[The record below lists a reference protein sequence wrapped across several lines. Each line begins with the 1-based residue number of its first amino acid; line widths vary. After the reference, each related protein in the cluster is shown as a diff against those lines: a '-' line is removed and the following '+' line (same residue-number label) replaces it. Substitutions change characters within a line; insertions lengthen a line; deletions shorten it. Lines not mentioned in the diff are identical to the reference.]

1 MVEHREPG
9 AERAG
14 REALPSEQG
23 PPSWWSGREV
33 LMRLSAE
40 TRPVAEVLQSRL
52 FPDTEATAAALPP
65 TARLD
70 DLWQAVGALREAIL
84 EGRDRG
90 ATAEE
95 MDRLHRRLDAAAETL
110 SHRFYRRTVAETRKL
125 VQDVSH
131 DIRSP
136 LNSILFL
143 ADTLFHQHAGQLND
157 VQRRQVG
164 VLYTAAVTLVG
175 LVNDLIDAG
184 RLGEG
189 EEIPVAHVSF
199 SLEAVLN
206 DVESLLAPLAD
217 HREVELRFQLET
229 LGPRTGDRQLLSR
242 VLLNL
247 VTNAIQAAEDGGRVE
262 VRATEPVRGTLR
274 VEVQDDGEDTDHARL
289 RGLLEDVSPVFPT
302 RRREGWTHGLGLAI
316 SSRLVRA
323 AGGSIRVAD
332 ASKPDASE
340 TGDSERGTT
349 FTVELPF
356 PRA

>member
-1 MVEHREPG
+1 
-9 AERAG
+9 
-14 REALPSEQG
+14 
-23 PPSWWSGREV
+23 
-33 LMRLSAE
+33 MRLSAE
-40 TRPVAEVLQSRL
+40 TRPVAEVLQLHL
-52 FPDTEATAAALPP
+52 FPGSEDPVAGVPS
-65 TARLD
+65 TARPA

-90 ATAEE
+90 AAPEQV
-95 MDRLHRRLDAAAETL
+95 DRLHRRLDAAAEAL
-110 SHRFYRRTVAETRKL
+110 NERFYRRTVAETRKL
-125 VQDVSH
+125 IQDVSH

-189 EEIPVAHVSF
+189 EEIPVAHVAF

-206 DVESLLAPLAD
+206 DVESLLAPLAE
-217 HREVELRFQLET
+217 HRRVALRFQLET

-262 VRATEPVRGTLR
+262 VRATEPVKGTLR
-274 VEVQDDGEDTDHARL
+274 VEVQDDGEDTDLERL
-289 RGLLEDVSPVFPT
+289 RGLLEEVSPVFPK

-323 AGGSIRVAD
+323 AGGSIGVTG
-332 ASKPDASE
+332 ASAGPAPE
-340 TGDSERGTT
+340 GGTT
-349 FTVELPF
+349 FRVELPF

>member
-1 MVEHREPG
+1 
-9 AERAG
+9 
-14 REALPSEQG
+14 
-23 PPSWWSGREV
+23 
-33 LMRLSAE
+33 MRLSAE
-40 TRPVAEVLQSRL
+40 TRPVADALQSHL
-52 FPDTEATAAALPP
+52 FPGSERPAAGMPS
-65 TARLD
+65 TARPEE
-70 DLWQAVGALREAIL
+70 LWRAVGALREAIL

-90 ATAEE
+90 ATADQV
-95 MDRLHRRLDAAAETL
+95 DRLHRRLDAAAEAL
-110 SHRFYRRTVAETRKL
+110 NERFHRRTVAETRKL
-125 VQDVSH
+125 IQDVSH

-184 RLGEG
+184 RLGGG

-217 HREVELRFQLET
+217 HREVALRFQLET

-262 VRATEPVRGTLR
+262 IRATEPARGTLR
-274 VEVQDDGEDTDHARL
+274 LEVQDDGKETDLERL
-289 RGLLEDVSPVFPT
+289 RGLLKDVSPVFPT

-323 AGGSIRVAD
+323 AGGSIDVTA
-332 ASKPDASE
+332 ASE
-340 TGDSERGTT
+340 QGTSEDGTT
-349 FTVELPF
+349 FRVELPF